1 MTQTKTALLVLKAVL
16 LPFMRK
22 QSALSSRILPETS
35 HIRYHAGI
43 VCPKSDTMLSSG
55 RESCLETLI
64 KRIDDFTLIG
74 VTKNVALGSTDIN
87 LSSSARARVDSLEQ
101 LWVSLLWHRAWY
113 GNRIRCVSRS
123 GLFMTSMAILLKKQF
138 VRIRATTGGAR
149 NPTKN
154 TKKTK
159 KLLQLYFRQCG

>member
-1 MTQTKTALLVLKAVL
+1 MCRGINNVRCRTTQSSISKDVPHQSDLALDINTSRNHSTCTFHAVANRQKLEINRWPITSYQIITQTKTALLVLKAVL

-35 HIRYHAGI
+35 HIRYPAGI
-43 VCPKSDTMLSSG
+43 VCPKSDKMLSSG

-87 LSSSARARVDSLEQ
+87 SPVVGQGTR
-101 LWVSLLWHRAWY
+101 
-113 GNRIRCVSRS
+113 G
-123 GLFMTSMAILLKKQF
+123 
-138 VRIRATTGGAR
+138 
-149 NPTKN
+149 
-154 TKKTK
+154 
-159 KLLQLYFRQCG
+159 